1 MDNST
6 VFPCAEK
13 SAEFFSN
20 LEVPDLQH
28 SPLSMRGLL
37 ASEGLDDETGEV
49 ALMTSE
55 GPTILTFADKLS
67 ADKRQM
73 AKDATLFAEMVA
85 NTSGSIQEQ
94 PLQWLTAYREAMLHA
109 GWFMTSSDRQSYNTS
124 KRDITMDSVVLEIVA
139 SVAGGNA
146 AAMIPL
152 VSRALDKLK
161 GDEDMITL
169 FNNNST
175 GASKDSCRILPCLET
190 DNGEAVTLFIGLEY
204 NKRTDKGGALFW
216 KWDNETMDITQ
227 VATMVNWNERV
238 YQRNKDDIHDYMGI
252 SSDNFFRKIKK
263 K

>member
-1 MDNST
+1 MDN
-6 VFPCAEK
+6 VNLFPCAEK
-13 SAEFFSN
+13 SEEFFSK
-20 LEVPDLQH
+20 LQVPERQ
-28 SPLSMRGLL
+28 PVPMSMLGLMS
-37 ASEGLDDETGEV
+37 AEGLDDETGEV

-85 NTSGSIQEQ
+85 NTSGNIQEQ
-94 PLQWLTAYREAMLHA
+94 PLQWLAAYREAMLHA
-109 GWFMTSSDRQSYNTS
+109 GWFMASSDRQSYNTS

-139 SVAGGNA
+139 SVSGGNA

-175 GASKDSCRILPCLET
+175 GATKDSCRILPCLET
-190 DNGEAVTLFIGLEY
+190 PNGEAVTLFIGLEY
-204 NKRTDKGGALFW
+204 NRRTDNGGALFW
-216 KWDNETMDITQ
+216 KWDVETMDITQ

-238 YQRNKDDIHDYMGI
+238 YQRNKEEIHDYMGV
-252 SSDNFFRKIKK
+252 SSDNFFKKIKRK
-263 K
+263 